1 MTQEASLA
9 LSNFPWKLHFLLA
22 RAEER
27 GQSSII
33 SWMPDG
39 RSFIVRDKEKFACE
53 IMTEFFNTSIFK
65 SFQRNL
71 NLWGFLYLSKGV
83 YSHHCFVKGLPNL
96 CDSMRRKGNNRK
108 QEMGVIES
116 EQNSN
121 SLRMT
126 PSASLPQYQTP
137 PSAVLEGLL
146 RNHHSLA
153 ARAALFLATPT
164 PAPPVLSLS
173 SEEAR
178 LIQAANACGMHL
190 LLQKSNANASSHLT
204 TNGPE
209 STLQPSSEEQP
220 VVAEQKADSDFLRRQ
235 EAAMKGSTM
244 IHCRARGMPL
254 DHNCHVSLHLSIAQE
269 ESYTE
274 SPSSHFGSLFALI
287 LR

>member
-1 MTQEASLA
+1 MTKEASLA
-9 LSNFPWKLHFLLA
+9 LRNFPWKLHLLLA
-22 RAEER
+22 QAEER

-33 SWMPDG
+33 SWLPDG

-53 IMTEFFNTSIFK
+53 IMPDFFNTSTFK

-71 NLWGFLYLSKGV
+71 NLWGFLYLSKGI

-96 CDSMRRKGNNRK
+96 CNSMSRKVKKRK

-116 EQNSN
+116 EQNTN
-121 SLRMT
+121 SLRA
-126 PSASLPQYQTP
+126 PAASLPQVQNR
-137 PSAVLEGLL
+137 PSVLEGLL
-146 RNHHSLA
+146 PSHQGLA
-153 ARAALFLATPT
+153 ARAAMFLPTLTPT
-164 PAPPVLSLS
+164 PTVPSIS

-178 LIQAANACGMHL
+178 LRQAANASGMNL
-190 LLQKSNANASSHLT
+190 LIQKSNVNNSSHLT

-209 STLQPSSEEQP
+209 SPFQPSSEQKS
-220 VVAEQKADSDFLRRQ
+220 VVAEQKADSAFLRWQ
-235 EAAMKGSTM
+235 EVARKGSTT
-244 IHCRARGMPL
+244 IPCRARGMPL